1 MAKKKRT
8 LGCLFYIALVLLV
21 LVVFLF
27 NRSRVQEVLEKTG
40 FTKLLEKRA
49 EEPAGVVVSPLET
62 DQPQEQT
69 RENPAPPAETEKTP
83 EEVVIT
89 VEREPAEKTTPEQ
102 GEEPPRREP
111 TREPTRTRQSRLF
124 FISVTEDGQI
134 DMKGVIRPVEYIDA
148 PLTAT
153 LGALLQGP
161 TTAEVNQ
168 GLISLISPQT
178 RINSVYIKGN
188 AAYIDFN
195 EAFRFNSLGKE
206 GMIAELKQVVY
217 TATEFPTVKAVQILV
232 DGEVTKYLGP
242 EGVAIDKPLVRN
254 SFQ

>member
-1 MAKKKRT
+1 MAKKRRT

-27 NRSRVQEVLEKTG
+27 NRGRVQEVLEKTG
-40 FTKLLEKRA
+40 FTKLFDKRV
-49 EEPAGVVVSPLET
+49 EEPAEVVVAPLEAE
-62 DQPQEQT
+62 QPKE
-69 RENPAPPAETEKTP
+69 EEKDKSPPPAEPEAQP
-83 EEVVIT
+83 EEIVIT
-89 VEREPAEKTTPEQ
+89 VEKESPAETVPE
-102 GEEPPRREP
+102 RRE
-111 TREPTRTRQSRLF
+111 EAPTRTRQSRLF
-124 FISVTEDGQI
+124 FISVTEEGQI
-134 DMKGVIRPVEYIDA
+134 NMKGVIRSVEYVDA

-178 RINSVYIKGN
+178 RINSVYIKG
-188 AAYIDFN
+188 ATAYIDFN

-217 TATEFPTVKAVQILV
+217 TATEFPTVKTVQILV
-232 DGEVTKYLGP
+232 EGEISKYLGP
-242 EGVAIDKPLVRN
+242 EGVAIDKPLGRD

>member
-1 MAKKKRT
+1 MAKKQRT

-27 NRSRVQEVLEKTG
+27 NRGRVQEVLEKTG
-40 FTKLLEKRA
+40 FTRLFDKQAEKPA
-49 EEPAGVVVSPLET
+49 EVVVTPLET
-62 DQPQEQT
+62 EEQ
-69 RENPAPPAETEKTP
+69 P
-83 EEVVIT
+83 EERREPSPPEHEAQPDEIVIT
-89 VEREPAEKTTPEQ
+89 VEKEPVAKTLPEERQ
-102 GEEPPRREP
+102 EVQ
-111 TREPTRTRQSRLF
+111 TKTRQSRLF
-124 FISVTEDGQI
+124 FISVTEGGQI
-134 DMKGVIRPVEYIDA
+134 AMKGVIRGVEYVDA

-153 LGALLQGP
+153 LQALLQGP

-188 AAYIDFN
+188 TAYIDFN

-217 TATEFPTVKAVQILV
+217 TATEFPTVKEVQILV
-232 DGEVTKYLGP
+232 EGERSKYLGP
-242 EGVAIDKPLVRN
+242 EGVAIDKPLRRD
-254 SFQ
+254 SF

>member
-27 NRSRVQEVLEKTG
+27 NRGRVQEVLEKTG
-40 FTKLLEKRA
+40 FTRLFEKRA
-49 EEPAGVVVSPLET
+49 EEPAEVVVTPLEAEPPQEGAQEKSPPPEAPEA
-62 DQPQEQT
+62 QPQEI
-69 RENPAPPAETEKTP
+69 
-83 EEVVIT
+83 VIT
-89 VEREPAEKTTPEQ
+89 VQKEPAAEARPEKGEQ
-102 GEEPPRREP
+102 APA
-111 TREPTRTRQSRLF
+111 RTRQSRLF
-124 FISVTEDGQI
+124 FISVSEDGQI
-134 DMKGVIRPVEYIDA
+134 NMKGVIRAVEYVDA

-178 RINSVYIKGN
+178 RINSVYIKGST
-188 AAYIDFN
+188 AYIDVN

-217 TATEFPTVKAVQILV
+217 TATEFPTVKTVQILV

-242 EGVAIDKPLVRN
+242 EGVAIEKPLSRE